1 MPRYEIEVDVTRS
14 GSVQIEAEDHREA
27 IDEVHDMDVAELE
40 ALLTNVD
47 VKHGGVYDLAEK

>member
-1 MPRYEIEVDVTRS
+1 MPRYEIEVEITRT
-14 GSVQIEAEDHREA
+14 GSVQIEADEHHEA